1 MYKGKLLTGA
11 VLSVFMAGAY
21 GNACAAD
28 GTSDA
33 VYSLN
38 PVVVTATR
46 YEKSDA
52 EIPAATQTFTEEQI
66 EQTGADN
73 LQVALQYLDGVIDAG
88 MGPNGTSVSSMT
100 TKNVIRGVS
109 NGTVVMINGTP
120 INWRTNYNLE
130 NIPTS
135 AVERVEVVRG
145 GGAVLY
151 GSQATGGVIN
161 IITKKTLPNEVK
173 VGLGNKGRQEYAV
186 TANAGDLSI
195 AYTYNKWG
203 KLGYVSSSDSSIKPD
218 RTRVPVEMKQRF
230 FGSEKNDFL
239 ATYKLNDHADFL
251 YNHNESASRWAY
263 TYTGITD
270 PDYEDINDH
279 PRYIRRYENDKDFL
293 QFNFH
298 GLDGISGHV
307 FYNYNTLKTHGTDY
321 YSSTGKKYAAPK
333 AVRGQEKNKTYGYDV
348 QKVWDGNPDQ
358 TFLIGTSLV
367 RETFENETSDTGRNI
382 ISAFGSW
389 ERNLTAKDVLTLS
402 GRGTWTTGGI
412 QNFHNFSGQTQ
423 YLHKLDN
430 TQSLYASVG
439 QSFVLPTFSQMYSR
453 EQAGGIS
460 NIIGNPDLKPQ
471 KGLHYEA
478 GWKKEETNRQYK
490 VALFT
495 EKIDDNIS
503 YSGTSRRWYAINE
516 DFKNHGIEASIR
528 GQEDNGFTWHA
539 GLTWQDPK
547 SKQTTEKTSAKRY
560 WDRSYGRILL
570 TGGVGYEK
578 EKWTTALNFSYLADR
593 VQSPTAAHSHSVK
606 PYLLTSMTVKYSP
619 NKSSDIMLAI
629 DNLLNRKD
637 IVSHTTS
644 DYYATQET
652 SSCRTAINSKGE
664 AEEIRNSESKKGH
677 RRKIG
682 VLFMWGKWGR
692 ALAARG
698 KIELA
703 PLVIPER

>member
-52 EIPAATQTFTEEQI
+52 DIPAATQTFTEEQI

-218 RTRVPVEMKQRF
+218 KTRVPVEMKQRF

-251 YNHNESASRWAY
+251 YNHNESASHWAY

-270 PDYEDINDH
+270 PDYEDMNDH

-412 QNFHNFSGQTQ
+412 QNFHNFSGQAQ
-423 YLHKLDN
+423 YLHNLDN

-503 YSGTSRRWYAINE
+503 YSGTSGRWYAINE

-593 VQSPTAAHSHSVK
+593 VQSPLAAHSHSVK

-644 DYYATQET
+644 DYYATP
-652 SSCRTAINSKGE
+652 
-664 AEEIRNSESKKGH
+664 RNFILSYRYK
-677 RRKIG
+677 
-682 VLFMWGKWGR
+682 F
-692 ALAARG
+692 
-698 KIELA
+698 
-703 PLVIPER
+703 

>member
-218 RTRVPVEMKQRF
+218 KTRVPVEMKQRF

-270 PDYEDINDH
+270 PDYEDMNDH

-412 QNFHNFSGQTQ
+412 QNFHNFSGQAQ

-430 TQSLYASVG
+430 TQSLYVSVG

-503 YSGTSRRWYAINE
+503 YSGTSGRWYAINE

-593 VQSPTAAHSHSVK
+593 VQSPLAAHFHSVK

-644 DYYATQET
+644 DYYATP
-652 SSCRTAINSKGE
+652 
-664 AEEIRNSESKKGH
+664 RNFILSYRYK
-677 RRKIG
+677 
-682 VLFMWGKWGR
+682 F
-692 ALAARG
+692 
-698 KIELA
+698 
-703 PLVIPER
+703 

>member
-203 KLGYVSSSDSSIKPD
+203 KLGYVSSSDSSIKPEK
-218 RTRVPVEMKQRF
+218 TRVPVEMKQRF

-270 PDYEDINDH
+270 PDYEDMNDH

-389 ERNLTAKDVLTLS
+389 EKNLTAKDVLTLS

-412 QNFHNFSGQTQ
+412 QNFHNFSGQAQ

-503 YSGTSRRWYAINE
+503 YSGTSGRWYAINE

-593 VQSPTAAHSHSVK
+593 VQSPLAAHSHSVK

-644 DYYATQET
+644 DYYATP
-652 SSCRTAINSKGE
+652 
-664 AEEIRNSESKKGH
+664 RNFILSYRYK
-677 RRKIG
+677 
-682 VLFMWGKWGR
+682 F
-692 ALAARG
+692 
-698 KIELA
+698 
-703 PLVIPER
+703 

>member
-218 RTRVPVEMKQRF
+218 KTRVPVEMKQRF

-270 PDYEDINDH
+270 PDYEDMNDH

-412 QNFHNFSGQTQ
+412 QNFHNFSGQAQ

-503 YSGTSRRWYAINE
+503 YSGTSGRWYAINE

-560 WDRSYGRILL
+560 EDRSYGRILL

-593 VQSPTAAHSHSVK
+593 VQSPLAAHSHSVK

-644 DYYATQET
+644 DYYATP
-652 SSCRTAINSKGE
+652 
-664 AEEIRNSESKKGH
+664 RNLILSYRYK
-677 RRKIG
+677 
-682 VLFMWGKWGR
+682 F
-692 ALAARG
+692 
-698 KIELA
+698 
-703 PLVIPER
+703 

>member
-88 MGPNGTSVSSMT
+88 MGPNGTSISSMT

-203 KLGYVSSSDSSIKPD
+203 ELGYVSSSDSSIKPD
-218 RTRVPVEMKQRF
+218 KTRVPVEMKQRF

-270 PDYEDINDH
+270 PDYEDMNDH

-389 ERNLTAKDVLTLS
+389 EKNLTAKDVLTLS

-412 QNFHNFSGQTQ
+412 QNFHNFSGQAQ

-503 YSGTSRRWYAINE
+503 YSGTSGRWYAINE

-644 DYYATQET
+644 DYYATP
-652 SSCRTAINSKGE
+652 
-664 AEEIRNSESKKGH
+664 RNFILSYRYK
-677 RRKIG
+677 
-682 VLFMWGKWGR
+682 F
-692 ALAARG
+692 
-698 KIELA
+698 
-703 PLVIPER
+703 

>member
-135 AVERVEVVRG
+135 NVERVEVVRG

-186 TANAGDLSI
+186 AANAGDLSI

-218 RTRVPVEMKQRF
+218 KTRVPVEMKQRF

-270 PDYEDINDH
+270 PDYEDMNDH

-412 QNFHNFSGQTQ
+412 QNFHNFSGQAQ

-503 YSGTSRRWYAINE
+503 YSGTSGRWYAINE

-644 DYYATQET
+644 DYYATP
-652 SSCRTAINSKGE
+652 
-664 AEEIRNSESKKGH
+664 RNFILSYRYK
-677 RRKIG
+677 
-682 VLFMWGKWGR
+682 F
-692 ALAARG
+692 
-698 KIELA
+698 
-703 PLVIPER
+703 

>member
-203 KLGYVSSSDSSIKPD
+203 KRGYVSSSDSSIKPD
-218 RTRVPVEMKQRF
+218 KTRVPVEMKQRF

-270 PDYEDINDH
+270 PDYEDMNDH

-412 QNFHNFSGQTQ
+412 QNFHNFSGQAQ

-503 YSGTSRRWYAINE
+503 YSGTSGRWYAINE

-593 VQSPTAAHSHSVK
+593 VQSPLAAHSHSVK

-644 DYYATQET
+644 DYYATP
-652 SSCRTAINSKGE
+652 
-664 AEEIRNSESKKGH
+664 RNFILSYRYK
-677 RRKIG
+677 
-682 VLFMWGKWGR
+682 F
-692 ALAARG
+692 
-698 KIELA
+698 
-703 PLVIPER
+703 

>member
-412 QNFHNFSGQTQ
+412 QNFHNFSGQAQ

-593 VQSPTAAHSHSVK
+593 VQSPLAAHSHSVK

-644 DYYATQET
+644 DYYATP
-652 SSCRTAINSKGE
+652 
-664 AEEIRNSESKKGH
+664 RNFILSYRYK
-677 RRKIG
+677 
-682 VLFMWGKWGR
+682 F
-692 ALAARG
+692 
-698 KIELA
+698 
-703 PLVIPER
+703 

>member
-218 RTRVPVEMKQRF
+218 KTRVPVEMKQRF
-230 FGSEKNDFL
+230 FGSEKNDFI

-270 PDYEDINDH
+270 PDYEDMNDH

-412 QNFHNFSGQTQ
+412 QNFHNFSGQAQ

-503 YSGTSRRWYAINE
+503 YSGTSGRWYAINE

-593 VQSPTAAHSHSVK
+593 VQSPLAAHSHSVK

-637 IVSHTTS
+637 IVSHATS
-644 DYYATQET
+644 DYYATP
-652 SSCRTAINSKGE
+652 
-664 AEEIRNSESKKGH
+664 RNFILSYRYK
-677 RRKIG
+677 
-682 VLFMWGKWGR
+682 F
-692 ALAARG
+692 
-698 KIELA
+698 
-703 PLVIPER
+703 

>member
-73 LQVALQYLDGVIDAG
+73 LQVALQYLDGVIDDG

-135 AVERVEVVRG
+135 VVERVEVVRG

-218 RTRVPVEMKQRF
+218 KTRVPVEMKQRF

-270 PDYEDINDH
+270 PDYEDMNDH

-412 QNFHNFSGQTQ
+412 QNFHNFSGQAQ

-503 YSGTSRRWYAINE
+503 YSGTSGRWYAINE

-593 VQSPTAAHSHSVK
+593 VQSPLAAHSHSVK

-644 DYYATQET
+644 DYYATP
-652 SSCRTAINSKGE
+652 
-664 AEEIRNSESKKGH
+664 RNFILSYRYK
-677 RRKIG
+677 
-682 VLFMWGKWGR
+682 F
-692 ALAARG
+692 
-698 KIELA
+698 
-703 PLVIPER
+703 

>member
-218 RTRVPVEMKQRF
+218 KTRVPVEMKQRF

-270 PDYEDINDH
+270 PDYEDMNDH

-389 ERNLTAKDVLTLS
+389 EKNLTAKDVLTLS

-412 QNFHNFSGQTQ
+412 QNFHNFSGQAQ

-503 YSGTSRRWYAINE
+503 YSGTSGRWYAINE

-637 IVSHTTS
+637 IVSHITS
-644 DYYATQET
+644 DYYATP
-652 SSCRTAINSKGE
+652 
-664 AEEIRNSESKKGH
+664 RNFILSYRYK
-677 RRKIG
+677 
-682 VLFMWGKWGR
+682 F
-692 ALAARG
+692 
-698 KIELA
+698 
-703 PLVIPER
+703 

>member
-218 RTRVPVEMKQRF
+218 KTRVPVEMKQRF

-270 PDYEDINDH
+270 PDYEDMNDH

-412 QNFHNFSGQTQ
+412 QNFHNFSGQAQ

-439 QSFVLPTFSQMYSR
+439 QSFVLPTFSQLYSR

-503 YSGTSRRWYAINE
+503 YSGTSGRWYAINE

-539 GLTWQDPK
+539 GLTWQNPK

-593 VQSPTAAHSHSVK
+593 VQSPPAAHSHSVK

-644 DYYATQET
+644 DYYATP
-652 SSCRTAINSKGE
+652 
-664 AEEIRNSESKKGH
+664 RNLILSYRYK
-677 RRKIG
+677 
-682 VLFMWGKWGR
+682 F
-692 ALAARG
+692 
-698 KIELA
+698 
-703 PLVIPER
+703 

>member
-88 MGPNGTSVSSMT
+88 MGPNGTSISSMT

-218 RTRVPVEMKQRF
+218 KTRVPVEMKQRF

-270 PDYEDINDH
+270 PDYEDMNDH

-333 AVRGQEKNKTYGYDV
+333 AVRDQEKNKTYGYDV

-412 QNFHNFSGQTQ
+412 QNFHNFSGQAQ

-503 YSGTSRRWYAINE
+503 YSGTSGRWYAINE

-593 VQSPTAAHSHSVK
+593 VQSPLAAHSHSVK

-644 DYYATQET
+644 DYYATP
-652 SSCRTAINSKGE
+652 
-664 AEEIRNSESKKGH
+664 RNFILSYRYK
-677 RRKIG
+677 
-682 VLFMWGKWGR
+682 F
-692 ALAARG
+692 
-698 KIELA
+698 
-703 PLVIPER
+703 

>member
-218 RTRVPVEMKQRF
+218 KTRVPVEMKQRF
-230 FGSEKNDFL
+230 FGSEKNDFF

-270 PDYEDINDH
+270 PDYEDMNDH

-412 QNFHNFSGQTQ
+412 QNFHNFSGQAQ

-503 YSGTSRRWYAINE
+503 YSGTSGRWYAINE

-593 VQSPTAAHSHSVK
+593 VQSPLAAHSHSVK

-644 DYYATQET
+644 DYYATP
-652 SSCRTAINSKGE
+652 
-664 AEEIRNSESKKGH
+664 RNFILSYRYK
-677 RRKIG
+677 
-682 VLFMWGKWGR
+682 F
-692 ALAARG
+692 
-698 KIELA
+698 
-703 PLVIPER
+703 

>member
-173 VGLGNKGRQEYAV
+173 IGLGNKGRQEYAV

-203 KLGYVSSSDSSIKPD
+203 ELGYVSSSDFSIKPD
-218 RTRVPVEMKQRF
+218 KTRVPVEMKQRF

-270 PDYEDINDH
+270 PDYEDMNDH

-389 ERNLTAKDVLTLS
+389 EKNLTAKDVLTLS

-412 QNFHNFSGQTQ
+412 QNFHNFSGQAQ

-430 TQSLYASVG
+430 AQSLYASVG

-503 YSGTSRRWYAINE
+503 YSGTSGRWYAINE
-516 DFKNHGIEASIR
+516 DFKNHGIEVSIR

-593 VQSPTAAHSHSVK
+593 VQSPPAAHSHSVK

-644 DYYATQET
+644 DYYATP
-652 SSCRTAINSKGE
+652 
-664 AEEIRNSESKKGH
+664 RNLILSYRYK
-677 RRKIG
+677 
-682 VLFMWGKWGR
+682 F
-692 ALAARG
+692 
-698 KIELA
+698 
-703 PLVIPER
+703 

>member
-1 MYKGKLLTGA
+1 MYKGKSLTGA

-218 RTRVPVEMKQRF
+218 KTRVPVEMKQRF

-270 PDYEDINDH
+270 PDYEDMNDH

-412 QNFHNFSGQTQ
+412 QNFHNFSGQAQ

-503 YSGTSRRWYAINE
+503 YSGTSGRWYAINE

-593 VQSPTAAHSHSVK
+593 VQSPLAAHSHSVK

-644 DYYATQET
+644 DYYATP
-652 SSCRTAINSKGE
+652 
-664 AEEIRNSESKKGH
+664 RNFILSYRYK
-677 RRKIG
+677 
-682 VLFMWGKWGR
+682 F
-692 ALAARG
+692 
-698 KIELA
+698 
-703 PLVIPER
+703 

>member
-218 RTRVPVEMKQRF
+218 KTRVPVEMKQRF

-270 PDYEDINDH
+270 PDYEDMNDH

-389 ERNLTAKDVLTLS
+389 EKNLTAKDVLTLS

-412 QNFHNFSGQTQ
+412 QNFHNFSGQAQ

-503 YSGTSRRWYAINE
+503 YSGTSGRWYAINE

-593 VQSPTAAHSHSVK
+593 VQSPSAAHSHSVK

-644 DYYATQET
+644 DYYATP
-652 SSCRTAINSKGE
+652 
-664 AEEIRNSESKKGH
+664 RNFILSYRYK
-677 RRKIG
+677 
-682 VLFMWGKWGR
+682 F
-692 ALAARG
+692 
-698 KIELA
+698 
-703 PLVIPER
+703 

>member
-173 VGLGNKGRQEYAV
+173 VGLGNKGRQQYAV

-203 KLGYVSSSDSSIKPD
+203 KLGYVSSSDSSIKPEK
-218 RTRVPVEMKQRF
+218 TRVPVEMKQRF

-251 YNHNESASRWAY
+251 YNHDESASRWAY

-270 PDYEDINDH
+270 PDYEDMNDH

-412 QNFHNFSGQTQ
+412 QNFHNFSGQAQ

-453 EQAGGIS
+453 EQAGGIR

-503 YSGTSRRWYAINE
+503 YSGTSGRWYAINE

-593 VQSPTAAHSHSVK
+593 VQSPLAAHSHSVK

-644 DYYATQET
+644 DYYATP
-652 SSCRTAINSKGE
+652 
-664 AEEIRNSESKKGH
+664 RNFILSYRYK
-677 RRKIG
+677 
-682 VLFMWGKWGR
+682 F
-692 ALAARG
+692 
-698 KIELA
+698 
-703 PLVIPER
+703 

>member
-1 MYKGKLLTGA
+1 MYKVKLLTGA

-88 MGPNGTSVSSMT
+88 MGPNGTSLSSMT

-218 RTRVPVEMKQRF
+218 KTRVPVEMKQRF

-270 PDYEDINDH
+270 PDYEDMNDH

-389 ERNLTAKDVLTLS
+389 EKNLTAKDVLTLS

-412 QNFHNFSGQTQ
+412 QNFHNFSGQAQ

-503 YSGTSRRWYAINE
+503 YSGTSGRWYAINE

-593 VQSPTAAHSHSVK
+593 VQSPLAAHSHSVK

-644 DYYATQET
+644 DYYATP
-652 SSCRTAINSKGE
+652 
-664 AEEIRNSESKKGH
+664 RNFILSYRYK
-677 RRKIG
+677 
-682 VLFMWGKWGR
+682 F
-692 ALAARG
+692 
-698 KIELA
+698 
-703 PLVIPER
+703 

>member
-218 RTRVPVEMKQRF
+218 KTRVPVEMKQRF

-251 YNHNESASRWAY
+251 YNHNESASHWAY

-270 PDYEDINDH
+270 PDYEDMNDH

-412 QNFHNFSGQTQ
+412 QNFHNFSGQAQ

-503 YSGTSRRWYAINE
+503 YSGTSGRWYTINE

-593 VQSPTAAHSHSVK
+593 VQSPLAAHSHSVK

-644 DYYATQET
+644 DYYATP
-652 SSCRTAINSKGE
+652 
-664 AEEIRNSESKKGH
+664 RNFILSYRYK
-677 RRKIG
+677 
-682 VLFMWGKWGR
+682 F
-692 ALAARG
+692 
-698 KIELA
+698 
-703 PLVIPER
+703 

>member
-173 VGLGNKGRQEYAV
+173 VGLGNKGRQKYAV

-203 KLGYVSSSDSSIKPD
+203 KLGYVSSSDSSIKPEK
-218 RTRVPVEMKQRF
+218 TRVPVEMKQRF

-270 PDYEDINDH
+270 PDYEDMNDH

-412 QNFHNFSGQTQ
+412 QNFHNFSGQAQ

-503 YSGTSRRWYAINE
+503 YSGTSGRWYAINE

-593 VQSPTAAHSHSVK
+593 VQSPLAAHSHSVK

-644 DYYATQET
+644 DYYATP
-652 SSCRTAINSKGE
+652 
-664 AEEIRNSESKKGH
+664 RNFILSYRYK
-677 RRKIG
+677 
-682 VLFMWGKWGR
+682 F
-692 ALAARG
+692 
-698 KIELA
+698 
-703 PLVIPER
+703 

>member
-218 RTRVPVEMKQRF
+218 KTRVPVEMKQRF

-270 PDYEDINDH
+270 PDYEDMNDH

-367 RETFENETSDTGRNI
+367 RGTFENETSDTGRNI

-412 QNFHNFSGQTQ
+412 QNFHNFSGQAQ

-503 YSGTSRRWYAINE
+503 YSGTSGRWYAINE

-539 GLTWQDPK
+539 GLTWQNPK

-644 DYYATQET
+644 DYYATP
-652 SSCRTAINSKGE
+652 
-664 AEEIRNSESKKGH
+664 RNLILSYRYK
-677 RRKIG
+677 
-682 VLFMWGKWGR
+682 F
-692 ALAARG
+692 
-698 KIELA
+698 
-703 PLVIPER
+703 

>member
-218 RTRVPVEMKQRF
+218 KTRVPVEMKQRF

-270 PDYEDINDH
+270 PDYEDMNDH

-412 QNFHNFSGQTQ
+412 QNFHNFSGQAQ

-439 QSFVLPTFSQMYSR
+439 QSFVLPTFSQMYSL

-503 YSGTSRRWYAINE
+503 YSGTSGRWYAINE

-593 VQSPTAAHSHSVK
+593 VQSPLAAHSHSVK

-644 DYYATQET
+644 DYYATP
-652 SSCRTAINSKGE
+652 
-664 AEEIRNSESKKGH
+664 RNFILSYRYK
-677 RRKIG
+677 
-682 VLFMWGKWGR
+682 F
-692 ALAARG
+692 
-698 KIELA
+698 
-703 PLVIPER
+703 

>member
-218 RTRVPVEMKQRF
+218 KTRVPVEMKQRF

-270 PDYEDINDH
+270 PDYEDMNDH

-307 FYNYNTLKTHGTDY
+307 FYNYNTLKTHGTNY
-321 YSSTGKKYAAPK
+321 YSSTGKKYAAPE

-412 QNFHNFSGQTQ
+412 QNFHNFSGQAQ

-503 YSGTSRRWYAINE
+503 YSGTSGRWYAINE

-593 VQSPTAAHSHSVK
+593 VQSPLAAHSHSVK

-644 DYYATQET
+644 DYYATP
-652 SSCRTAINSKGE
+652 
-664 AEEIRNSESKKGH
+664 RNFILSYRYK
-677 RRKIG
+677 
-682 VLFMWGKWGR
+682 F
-692 ALAARG
+692 
-698 KIELA
+698 
-703 PLVIPER
+703 

>member
-218 RTRVPVEMKQRF
+218 KTRVPVEMKQRF
-230 FGSEKNDFL
+230 FSSEKNDFL

-270 PDYEDINDH
+270 PDYEDMNDH

-412 QNFHNFSGQTQ
+412 QNFHNFSGQAQ

-503 YSGTSRRWYAINE
+503 YSGTSGRWYAINE

-593 VQSPTAAHSHSVK
+593 VQSPLAAHFHSVK

-644 DYYATQET
+644 DYYATP
-652 SSCRTAINSKGE
+652 
-664 AEEIRNSESKKGH
+664 RNFILSYRYK
-677 RRKIG
+677 
-682 VLFMWGKWGR
+682 F
-692 ALAARG
+692 
-698 KIELA
+698 
-703 PLVIPER
+703 

>member
-88 MGPNGTSVSSMT
+88 MGPNGISVSSMT

-218 RTRVPVEMKQRF
+218 KTRVPVEMKQRF

-270 PDYEDINDH
+270 PDYEDMNDH

-412 QNFHNFSGQTQ
+412 QNFHNFSGQAQ

-503 YSGTSRRWYAINE
+503 YSGTSGRWYAINE

-593 VQSPTAAHSHSVK
+593 VQSPLAAHSHSVK

-644 DYYATQET
+644 DYYATP
-652 SSCRTAINSKGE
+652 
-664 AEEIRNSESKKGH
+664 RNFILSYRYK
-677 RRKIG
+677 
-682 VLFMWGKWGR
+682 F
-692 ALAARG
+692 
-698 KIELA
+698 
-703 PLVIPER
+703 

>member
-21 GNACAAD
+21 GNASAAD

-52 EIPAATQTFTEEQI
+52 EIPAATQTFIEEQI

-203 KLGYVSSSDSSIKPD
+203 KLGYVSSSDSSIKPEK
-218 RTRVPVEMKQRF
+218 TRVPVEMKQRF

-251 YNHNESASRWAY
+251 YNHDESASRWAY

-270 PDYEDINDH
+270 PDYEDMNDH

-412 QNFHNFSGQTQ
+412 QNFHNFSGQAQ

-503 YSGTSRRWYAINE
+503 YSGTSGRWYAINE

-593 VQSPTAAHSHSVK
+593 VQSPLAAHSHSVK

-644 DYYATQET
+644 DYYATP
-652 SSCRTAINSKGE
+652 
-664 AEEIRNSESKKGH
+664 RNLILSYRYK
-677 RRKIG
+677 
-682 VLFMWGKWGR
+682 F
-692 ALAARG
+692 
-698 KIELA
+698 
-703 PLVIPER
+703 

>member
-218 RTRVPVEMKQRF
+218 KTRVPVEMKQRF

-270 PDYEDINDH
+270 PDYEDMNDH

-307 FYNYNTLKTHGTDY
+307 FYSYNTLKTHGTDY

-412 QNFHNFSGQTQ
+412 QNFHNFSGQAQ

-503 YSGTSRRWYAINE
+503 YSGTSGRWYAINE

-593 VQSPTAAHSHSVK
+593 VQSPLAAHSHSVK

-644 DYYATQET
+644 DYYATP
-652 SSCRTAINSKGE
+652 
-664 AEEIRNSESKKGH
+664 RNFILSYRYK
-677 RRKIG
+677 
-682 VLFMWGKWGR
+682 F
-692 ALAARG
+692 
-698 KIELA
+698 
-703 PLVIPER
+703 

>member
-218 RTRVPVEMKQRF
+218 KTRVPVEMKQRF

-270 PDYEDINDH
+270 PDYEDMNDH

-412 QNFHNFSGQTQ
+412 QNFHNFSGQAQ

-503 YSGTSRRWYAINE
+503 YSGTSGRWYAINE

-539 GLTWQDPK
+539 GLTWQNPK

-593 VQSPTAAHSHSVK
+593 VQSPTAAHAHSVK
-606 PYLLTSMTVKYSP
+606 PDLLTSMTVKYSP

-644 DYYATQET
+644 DYYATP
-652 SSCRTAINSKGE
+652 
-664 AEEIRNSESKKGH
+664 RNFILSYRYK
-677 RRKIG
+677 
-682 VLFMWGKWGR
+682 F
-692 ALAARG
+692 
-698 KIELA
+698 
-703 PLVIPER
+703 

>member
-218 RTRVPVEMKQRF
+218 KTRVPVEMKQRF

-270 PDYEDINDH
+270 PDYEDMNDH

-348 QKVWDGNPDQ
+348 QKVWEGNPDQ

-412 QNFHNFSGQTQ
+412 QNFHNFSGQAQ

-503 YSGTSRRWYAINE
+503 YSGTSGRWYAINE

-593 VQSPTAAHSHSVK
+593 VQSPLAAHSHSVK

-644 DYYATQET
+644 DYYATP
-652 SSCRTAINSKGE
+652 
-664 AEEIRNSESKKGH
+664 RNFILSYRYK
-677 RRKIG
+677 
-682 VLFMWGKWGR
+682 F
-692 ALAARG
+692 
-698 KIELA
+698 
-703 PLVIPER
+703 

>member
-38 PVVVTATR
+38 PVVITATR

-218 RTRVPVEMKQRF
+218 KTRVPVEMKQRF

-239 ATYKLNDHADFL
+239 ATYKINDHADFL

-270 PDYEDINDH
+270 PDYEDMNDH

-412 QNFHNFSGQTQ
+412 QNFHNFSGQAQ

-503 YSGTSRRWYAINE
+503 YSGTSGRWYAINE

-593 VQSPTAAHSHSVK
+593 VQSPLAAHSHSVK

-644 DYYATQET
+644 DYYATP
-652 SSCRTAINSKGE
+652 
-664 AEEIRNSESKKGH
+664 RNFILSYRYK
-677 RRKIG
+677 
-682 VLFMWGKWGR
+682 F
-692 ALAARG
+692 
-698 KIELA
+698 
-703 PLVIPER
+703 

>member
-218 RTRVPVEMKQRF
+218 KTRVPVEMKQRF

-270 PDYEDINDH
+270 PDYEDMNDH

-348 QKVWDGNPDQ
+348 QKVWDGNPNQ

-412 QNFHNFSGQTQ
+412 QNFHNFSGQAQ

-503 YSGTSRRWYAINE
+503 YSGTSGRWYAINE

-644 DYYATQET
+644 DYYATP
-652 SSCRTAINSKGE
+652 
-664 AEEIRNSESKKGH
+664 RNFILSYRYK
-677 RRKIG
+677 
-682 VLFMWGKWGR
+682 F
-692 ALAARG
+692 
-698 KIELA
+698 
-703 PLVIPER
+703 

>member
-21 GNACAAD
+21 GNASAAD

-52 EIPAATQTFTEEQI
+52 EIPAATQTFIEEQI

-218 RTRVPVEMKQRF
+218 KTRVPVEMKQRF

-270 PDYEDINDH
+270 PDYEDMNDH

-348 QKVWDGNPDQ
+348 QKVWDGNSDQ

-412 QNFHNFSGQTQ
+412 QNFHNFSGQAQ

-503 YSGTSRRWYAINE
+503 YSGTSGRWYAINE

-593 VQSPTAAHSHSVK
+593 VQSPLAAHSHSVK

-644 DYYATQET
+644 DYYATP
-652 SSCRTAINSKGE
+652 
-664 AEEIRNSESKKGH
+664 RNFILSYRYK
-677 RRKIG
+677 
-682 VLFMWGKWGR
+682 F
-692 ALAARG
+692 
-698 KIELA
+698 
-703 PLVIPER
+703 

>member
-218 RTRVPVEMKQRF
+218 KTRVPVEMKQRF

-270 PDYEDINDH
+270 PDYEDMNDH

-412 QNFHNFSGQTQ
+412 QNFHNFSGQAQ

-503 YSGTSRRWYAINE
+503 YSGTSGRWYAINE

-547 SKQTTEKTSAKRY
+547 SKQSTEKTSAKRY

-593 VQSPTAAHSHSVK
+593 VQSPLAAHSHSVK

-644 DYYATQET
+644 DYYATP
-652 SSCRTAINSKGE
+652 
-664 AEEIRNSESKKGH
+664 RNFILSYRYK
-677 RRKIG
+677 
-682 VLFMWGKWGR
+682 F
-692 ALAARG
+692 
-698 KIELA
+698 
-703 PLVIPER
+703 

>member
-218 RTRVPVEMKQRF
+218 KTRVPVEMKQRF

-270 PDYEDINDH
+270 PDYEDMNDH

-412 QNFHNFSGQTQ
+412 QNFHNFSGQAQ

-503 YSGTSRRWYAINE
+503 YSGTSGRWYTINE

-593 VQSPTAAHSHSVK
+593 VQSPLAAHSHSVK

-637 IVSHTTS
+637 IVSHTTA
-644 DYYATQET
+644 DYYATP
-652 SSCRTAINSKGE
+652 
-664 AEEIRNSESKKGH
+664 RNFILSYRYK
-677 RRKIG
+677 
-682 VLFMWGKWGR
+682 F
-692 ALAARG
+692 
-698 KIELA
+698 
-703 PLVIPER
+703 

>member
-173 VGLGNKGRQEYAV
+173 IGLGNKGRQEYAV

-203 KLGYVSSSDSSIKPD
+203 ELGYVSSSDFSIKPD
-218 RTRVPVEMKQRF
+218 KTRVPVEMKQRF

-270 PDYEDINDH
+270 PDYEDMNDH

-389 ERNLTAKDVLTLS
+389 EKNLTAKDVLTLS

-412 QNFHNFSGQTQ
+412 QNFHNFSGQAQ

-430 TQSLYASVG
+430 AQSLYASVG

-503 YSGTSRRWYAINE
+503 YSGTSGRWYAINE
-516 DFKNHGIEASIR
+516 DFKNHGIEVSIR
-528 GQEDNGFTWHA
+528 NQEDNGFTWHA

-644 DYYATQET
+644 DYYATP
-652 SSCRTAINSKGE
+652 
-664 AEEIRNSESKKGH
+664 RNLILSYRYK
-677 RRKIG
+677 
-682 VLFMWGKWGR
+682 F
-692 ALAARG
+692 
-698 KIELA
+698 
-703 PLVIPER
+703 

>member
-1 MYKGKLLTGA
+1 
-11 VLSVFMAGAY
+11 MAGAY

-218 RTRVPVEMKQRF
+218 KTRVPVEMKQRF

-270 PDYEDINDH
+270 PDYEDMNDH

-412 QNFHNFSGQTQ
+412 QNFHNFSGQAQ

-503 YSGTSRRWYAINE
+503 YSGTSGRWYAINE

-593 VQSPTAAHSHSVK
+593 VQSPSAAHSHSVK

-644 DYYATQET
+644 DYYATP
-652 SSCRTAINSKGE
+652 
-664 AEEIRNSESKKGH
+664 RNLILSYRYK
-677 RRKIG
+677 
-682 VLFMWGKWGR
+682 F
-692 ALAARG
+692 
-698 KIELA
+698 
-703 PLVIPER
+703 

>member
-218 RTRVPVEMKQRF
+218 KTRVPVEMKQRF

-270 PDYEDINDH
+270 PDYEDMNDH

-412 QNFHNFSGQTQ
+412 QNFHNFSGQAQ

-503 YSGTSRRWYAINE
+503 YSGTSGRWYAINE

-560 WDRSYGRILL
+560 WNRSYGRILL

-593 VQSPTAAHSHSVK
+593 VQSPLAAHSHSVK

-644 DYYATQET
+644 DYYATP
-652 SSCRTAINSKGE
+652 
-664 AEEIRNSESKKGH
+664 RNFILSYRYK
-677 RRKIG
+677 
-682 VLFMWGKWGR
+682 F
-692 ALAARG
+692 
-698 KIELA
+698 
-703 PLVIPER
+703 

>member
-218 RTRVPVEMKQRF
+218 KTRVPVEMKQRF

-270 PDYEDINDH
+270 PDYEDMNDH
-279 PRYIRRYENDKDFL
+279 PCYIRRYENDKDFL

-412 QNFHNFSGQTQ
+412 QNFHNFSGQAQ

-503 YSGTSRRWYAINE
+503 YSSTSGRWYAINE

-593 VQSPTAAHSHSVK
+593 VQSPLAAHSHSVK

-644 DYYATQET
+644 DYYATP
-652 SSCRTAINSKGE
+652 
-664 AEEIRNSESKKGH
+664 RNFILSYRYK
-677 RRKIG
+677 
-682 VLFMWGKWGR
+682 F
-692 ALAARG
+692 
-698 KIELA
+698 
-703 PLVIPER
+703 